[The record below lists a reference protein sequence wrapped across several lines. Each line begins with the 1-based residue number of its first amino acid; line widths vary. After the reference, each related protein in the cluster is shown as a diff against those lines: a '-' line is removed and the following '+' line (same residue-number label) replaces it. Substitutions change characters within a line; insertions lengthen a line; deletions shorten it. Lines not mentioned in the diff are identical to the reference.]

1 MPPTP
6 SQIAL
11 ASHLLRGRESPIAS
25 CNHEVT
31 GHPQKAPFRLRS
43 RLVSEPH
50 INLETAV
57 FHHSRDVEDTGTG
70 DGISDPKTQT
80 VAGAVR
86 SFSAAGQA
94 PTRRLRVISSVC

>member
-70 DGISDPKTQT
+70 DGILTLRPKPWLGPSAVFPRRARPQH
-80 VAGAVR
+80 AGCV
-86 SFSAAGQA
+86 
-94 PTRRLRVISSVC
+94 